1 MNKPFLTP
9 ALRDLETYIAAT
21 QAGVGPSLT
30 LLTRHHWN
38 EMFGAMLAKIIELT
52 APAPQADLMPNTG
65 DYRRATALACAIASE
80 DELGIETLILE
91 AAEAGRIRHTLLASA
106 CSVAQGM
113 RADTQ
118 PGMDLLRRSVAQL
131 AAIEDQEQEKK
142 QDD

>member
-1 MNKPFLTP
+1 MSEPFRT
-9 ALRDLETYIAAT
+9 AAARDLDIWIAAT
-21 QAGVGPSLT
+21 CSGGDPSLS
-30 LLTRHHWN
+30 LVTRHPWGD
-38 EMFGAMLAKIIELT
+38 MLGAMLAKIIALT
-52 APAPQADLMPNTG
+52 APAPKADLMPNTG

-80 DELGIETLILE
+80 DELGIDTLILE